1 MSTINKEQNNKSVFG
16 IFQTQSALEHC
27 ITRLKEKGFRGSDIS
42 VLMPSKS
49 ETKTFAHENSTKSP
63 EFATGGA
70 AGGAMIGGVLGW
82 LAGIGTLAIPGVGPF
97 IAAGPIVAA
106 ISGAGIGGAI
116 GGVSGALI
124 GLGVPEYEAKRYE
137 SLVNA
142 GGMLLS
148 VHVGTAN
155 LQESALEVI
164 KECGASDVSV
174 KTESKGTEIQKE
186 DHPHRPDGIAIT
198 RAETGTPPEMHY
210 NTSRPI

>member
-1 MSTINKEQNNKSVFG
+1 MKTDSQDLKKSVFG
-16 IFQTQSALEHC
+16 IFQTQIALEFC
-27 ITRLKEKGFRGSDIS
+27 VTKLKEKGFFGTDIS

-70 AGGAMIGGVLGW
+70 AGGAVIGGVLGW

-106 ISGAGIGGAI
+106 LSGAGIGGAI
-116 GGVSGALI
+116 GGISGALI

-148 VHVGTAN
+148 VHVGTSE
-155 LQESALEVI
+155 LQNSALETL
-164 KECGASDVSV
+164 KASGASDISV
-174 KTESKGTEIQKE
+174 KKESKGTDFNEE
-186 DHPHRPDGIAIT
+186 DRPLGSDNIAVT
-198 RAETGTPPEMHY
+198 RSQSTSVPEMHSP
-210 NTSRPI
+210 TSSPT

>member
-1 MSTINKEQNNKSVFG
+1 MENNKELRKSVFG
-16 IFQTQSALEHC
+16 IFQTQIALEFC
-27 ITRLKEKGFRGSDIS
+27 ITKLKEKGFFGADIS

-63 EFATGGA
+63 EFASGGA
-70 AGGAMIGGVLGW
+70 AGGAVLGGVLGW

-106 ISGAGIGGAI
+106 LSGAGIGGAI
-116 GGVSGALI
+116 GGISGALV

-148 VHVGTAN
+148 VHVGTAA
-155 LQESALEVI
+155 LQDSALEI
-164 KECGASDVSV
+164 LKECGASDICV
-174 KTESKGTEIQKE
+174 KKESKGSELDKK
-186 DHPHRPDGIAIT
+186 DHPDRADAIAVT
-198 RAETGTPPEMHY
+198 RAQTNIPPELHV

>member
-1 MSTINKEQNNKSVFG
+1 MENNKELKKSVFG
-16 IFQTQSALEHC
+16 IFQTQIALEFC
-27 ITRLKEKGFRGSDIS
+27 ITKLKEKGFFGADIS

-70 AGGAMIGGVLGW
+70 AGGAVLGGVLGW

-106 ISGAGIGGAI
+106 LSGAGIGGAI
-116 GGVSGALI
+116 GGISGALV

-148 VHVGTAN
+148 VHVGTTT
-155 LQESALEVI
+155 LQDSALEI
-164 KECGASDVSV
+164 LKQCGASDICV
-174 KTESKGTEIQKE
+174 KNESKGSDSDVPQRT
-186 DHPHRPDGIAIT
+186 DAIAVT
-198 RAETGTPPEMHY
+198 RAQTSIPPELHV

>member
-1 MSTINKEQNNKSVFG
+1 MENNKELKKSVFG
-16 IFQTQSALEHC
+16 IFQTQIALEFC
-27 ITRLKEKGFRGSDIS
+27 ITKLKEKGFFGADIS

-63 EFATGGA
+63 EFASGGA
-70 AGGAMIGGVLGW
+70 AGGAVLGGVLGW

-106 ISGAGIGGAI
+106 LSGAGIGGAI
-116 GGVSGALI
+116 GGISGALV

-148 VHVGTAN
+148 VHVGTST
-155 LQESALEVI
+155 LQDSAMEIL
-164 KECGASDVSV
+164 KECGASDICV
-174 KTESKGTEIQKE
+174 KKESKGSDIDYKDRPFRTEG
-186 DHPHRPDGIAIT
+186 DAVT
-198 RAETGTPPEMHY
+198 RTQTNIPPELHV

>member
-1 MSTINKEQNNKSVFG
+1 MNTDKKELKNSVFG
-16 IFQTQSALEHC
+16 IFQTQIALEYC
-27 ITRLKEKGFRGSDIS
+27 ITKLKERGFFGTDIS

-49 ETKTFAHENSTKSP
+49 ETRTFAHENSTKSP

-70 AGGAMIGGVLGW
+70 AGGAVLGGVLGW

-106 ISGAGIGGAI
+106 LSGAGIGGAI
-116 GGVSGALI
+116 GGISGALV

-137 SLVNA
+137 TLVNA

-148 VHVGTAN
+148 VHVSTSP
-155 LQESALEVI
+155 LQEGALEI
-164 KECGASDVSV
+164 LKECGASDICV
-174 KTESKGTEIQKE
+174 KKEAKGSDVYKDDTPKRGDDI
-186 DHPHRPDGIAIT
+186 GVT
-198 RAETGTPPEMHY
+198 RAQSTSPELHY

>member
-1 MSTINKEQNNKSVFG
+1 MENNKKELTNSVFG
-16 IFQTQSALEHC
+16 IFQTQIALEFC
-27 ITRLKEKGFRGSDIS
+27 ITKLKEKGFFGADIS

-63 EFATGGA
+63 EFASGGA
-70 AGGAMIGGVLGW
+70 AGGAVLGGVLGW

-106 ISGAGIGGAI
+106 LSGAGIGGAI
-116 GGVSGALI
+116 GGISGALV

-148 VHVGTAN
+148 VHVGTST
-155 LQESALEVI
+155 LQDSAMDIL
-164 KECGASDVSV
+164 KQCGASDISV
-174 KTESKGTEIQKE
+174 KKESKGSDIDK
-186 DHPHRPDGIAIT
+186 DDRPDRTDAIAVT
-198 RAETGTPPEMHY
+198 RAQSNIPPELHV